1 MAGFKQFSWPVL
13 TYDAPILRSPSVSRI
28 QYVSD
33 TDMAGIR
40 RGYVSSNFY
49 YFQILLCIGYAY
61 GYVWATLDTAQHIFW
76 PIQPTNRYN
85 PNSLRPPTLP
95 VSHEQQPPGV
105 RGALLPHPPGA
116 TCDAARRRG
125 RRRPRATPPTRRPP
139 VLLPHGLSS
148 ASAAPARPLLR
159 RPCSPTAPRPL
170 LRICS

>member
-1 MAGFKQFSWPVL
+1 M
-13 TYDAPILRSPSVSRI
+13 
-28 QYVSD
+28 
-33 TDMAGIR
+33 
-40 RGYVSSNFY
+40 
-49 YFQILLCIGYAY
+49 
-61 GYVWATLDTAQHIFW
+61 AQHIFW

-125 RRRPRATPPTRRPP
+125 RRRPRAMPPTRRPP

-159 RPCSPTAPRPL
+159 RPCSPTASPPPL
-170 LRICS
+170 LLTIGLVLPFPSMLLHSLALVALALVALALALASAS

>member
-1 MAGFKQFSWPVL
+1 MHS
-13 TYDAPILRSPSVSRI
+13 YDAPILRSPSVSHIR
-28 QYVSD
+28 YVSD
-33 TDMAGIR
+33 TDTAGIR
-40 RGYVSSNFY
+40 RGYVSSDFY

-85 PNSLRPPTLP
+85 PNSLSLP
-95 VSHEQQPPGV
+95 LSQSHEQQPPGV

-148 ASAAPARPLLR
+148 ASAPDYWV
-159 RPCSPTAPRPL
+159 SPSSLPFYASTFTL
-170 LRICS
+170 